1 MAHHATYDMVK
12 AKRLFRLLL
21 IRTSPGATIRFMTM
35 GERKVKYR
43 ISDVA
48 RVLGLTPGALHYF
61 EREKIVTIKKEANG
75 YRYYDID
82 DIFRLLSYEKYRS
95 MGYPL
100 KSVLQ
105 QFTYETDNRES
116 IIERVRLRYEEAL
129 AQAEY
134 YAQLASAIGE
144 HLKGNL
150 RIDSLL
156 GRYAL
161 TQMPDTLLLHD
172 EECGWISK
180 NKQAQY
186 VAQKWVKAMPLTRLS
201 VLLPMREDTE
211 QPPAGVLCYSVAA
224 EHARVLHLPLEL
236 QVTQLPAS
244 LCLHTI
250 VHTDE
255 GFLDDPACI
264 FTDLLQEVKRRG
276 LTRNG
281 MPWGTILLVE
291 IRPDGGLR
299 PFLELWAPVK

>member
-1 MAHHATYDMVK
+1 M
-12 AKRLFRLLL
+12 
-21 IRTSPGATIRFMTM
+21 
-35 GERKVKYR
+35 KYR

-61 EREKIVTIKKEANG
+61 EREKIVTVKKEANG

-95 MGYPL
+95 MGYPV
-100 KSVLQ
+100 KTVLQ
-105 QFTYETDNRES
+105 QFAYETDNRES

-134 YAQLASAIGE
+134 YRQLASAIGE
-144 HLKGNL
+144 HLEGNL

-156 GRYAL
+156 DRYEL
-161 TQMPDTLLLHD
+161 TQTADTLLLHD

-186 VAQKWVKAMPLTRLS
+186 VAQQWVKAMPLTRLS
-201 VLLPMREDTE
+201 VLLPVREDAE
-211 QPPAGVLCYSVAA
+211 RLPAGILCYSVAA

-236 QVTQLPAS
+236 QVTHLPAS
-244 LCLHTI
+244 LCLHTV

-255 GFLDDPACI
+255 AFLDDPACL
-264 FTDLLQEVKRRG
+264 FTALLQEVKRRG

-299 PFLELWAPVK
+299 PYLELWAPVK